1 MCNATIFF
9 ILWVMVQIKATAWRR
24 LMECHAAVL
33 DRLAADLE
41 SGQGF
46 GVGWYD
52 VLVHLAEAPGHRL
65 RMSEL
70 AEKLLLSRS
79 WLTRRIDQM
88 EAAGLV
94 ARRSSREDGRG
105 TYAELTPAGLRAFR
119 SASREHLK
127 SVERHFLSHLTPSE
141 AQTLERMLHRI
152 TTEVRAS
159 ES

>member
-1 MCNATIFF
+1 
-9 ILWVMVQIKATAWRR
+9 
-24 LMECHAAVL
+24 MECHAAVL
-33 DRLAADLE
+33 DRLATDLE

-52 VLVHLAEAPGHRL
+52 VLVHLAEAPGRRL
-65 RMSEL
+65 RMSAL
-70 AEKLLLSRS
+70 ADQLLLSRS

-88 EAAGLV
+88 ESAGLV

-119 SASREHLK
+119 SALREHRK
-127 SVERHFLSHLTPSE
+127 SVERHFLAHLSSSE
-141 AQTLERMLHRI
+141 AQTLERILHRI

>member
-1 MCNATIFF
+1 
-9 ILWVMVQIKATAWRR
+9 
-24 LMECHAAVL
+24 MECHAAVL
-33 DRLAADLE
+33 DRLATDLE
-41 SGQGF
+41 SAQGF

-88 EAAGLV
+88 VDAGLV
-94 ARRSSREDGRG
+94 ARRSSQEDGRG
-105 TYAELTPAGLRAFR
+105 TYAELTRAGLRAYR
-119 SASREHLK
+119 TASREHMK
-127 SVERHFLSHLTPSE
+127 SVERHFLSHMTSSE
-141 AQTLERMLHRI
+141 AQTLERILHRI